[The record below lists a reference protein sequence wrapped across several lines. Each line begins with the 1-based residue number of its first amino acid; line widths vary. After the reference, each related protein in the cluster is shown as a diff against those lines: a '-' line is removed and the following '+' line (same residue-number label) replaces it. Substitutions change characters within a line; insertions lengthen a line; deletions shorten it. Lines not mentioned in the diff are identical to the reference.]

1 MFAIPLSPYIIM
13 IKIKEMSQ
21 KEVEALLRRCTW
33 GHLGCSRDGHPYVV
47 PMNYAYDSEYIYFFT
62 TEGTKTEYISANHEV
77 CFQVEEVTDVRK
89 WSSVMAFGRA
99 ERLDKPE
106 AMEHAMR
113 LLSERNPTLEPAVN
127 ETKVGAWRRFNNIA
141 IYRVRPHSLHG
152 RKTA

>member
-1 MFAIPLSPYIIM
+1 ML
-13 IKIKEMSQ
+13 KVKEMSRP
-21 KEVEALLRRCTW
+21 EMVALLRRGKL

-47 PMNYAYDSEYIYFFT
+47 PMNYAFDSECIYFFT

-77 CFQVEEVTDVRK
+77 CFQVEEVTDERN
-89 WSSVMAFGRA
+89 WSSVMALGPA

-106 AMEHAMR
+106 EMERAMQLIAA
-113 LLSERNPTLEPAVN
+113 RNPTLEPAVN
-127 ETKVGAWRRFNNIA
+127 ETKVGPWRRFSNIV

>member
-1 MFAIPLSPYIIM
+1 ML
-13 IKIKEMSQ
+13 KVKEMSRP
-21 KEVEALLRRCTW
+21 EIVALLRRGKL

-47 PMNYAYDSEYIYFFT
+47 PMNYAFDSECIYFFT

-77 CFQVEEVTDVRK
+77 CFQVEEVTDVRN
-89 WSSVMAFGRA
+89 WSSVMALGSA

-106 AMEHAMR
+106 ETERAMQLIA
-113 LLSERNPTLEPAVN
+113 ERNPTLEPAVN
-127 ETKVGAWRRFNNIA
+127 ETKIGSWRRFNNIV

>member
-1 MFAIPLSPYIIM
+1 ML
-13 IKIKEMSQ
+13 KVKEMSRP
-21 KEVEALLRRCTW
+21 EIVALLLRGKT

-47 PMNYAYDSEYIYFFT
+47 PMNYAFDSECIYFFT

-77 CFQVEEVTDVRK
+77 CFQVEEVEDVRN
-89 WSSVMAFGRA
+89 WSSVMALGPA

-106 AMEHAMR
+106 EMERAMR
-113 LLSERNPTLEPAVN
+113 LLAERNPTLEPAVN
-127 ETKVGAWRRFNNIA
+127 ETKIGSWRRFNNIV